1 MISAI
6 SSVSFR
12 GETDNK
18 DLNALINQPGKY
30 SNSAQAAPLAPEA
43 DRADLSTKASKE
55 KSNTGKVIGGTLAAL
70 ALAWIGLGI
79 AVGRKGSNW
88 TKIDEPP
95 GSLTTDFSDILTANF
110 RIVTAPP
117 KCRIMSG
124 KSQLLTAMYSTA
136 FFRSLRKA
144 QRKPDCGR
152 SSTGRN
158 G

>member
-70 ALAWIGLGI
+70 ALSIMIGPITLIGI
-79 AVGRKGSNW
+79 IGSCTSACIMITGTFNSSAAPI
-88 TKIDEPP
+88 TAI
-95 GSLTTDFSDILTANF
+95 ILSRFGVLKDPTAHF
-110 RIVTAPP
+110 LASAS
-117 KCRIMSG
+117 CRISDNVT
-124 KSQLLTAMYSTA
+124 SIL
-136 FFRSLRKA
+136 
-144 QRKPDCGR
+144 
-152 SSTGRN
+152 
-158 G
+158 

>member
-88 TKIDEPP
+88 TKIDEPA
-95 GSLTTDFSDILTANF
+95 GFADNAKNFFFAIGNSAKKAYDSTLGKWFGKAEKAADDASDLKTKNTPDAGEQ
-110 RIVTAPP
+110 P
-117 KCRIMSG
+117 K
-124 KSQLLTAMYSTA
+124 A
-136 FFRSLRKA
+136 
-144 QRKPDCGR
+144 
-152 SSTGRN
+152 
-158 G
+158 

>member
-88 TKIDEPP
+88 TKIEEPA
-95 GSLTTDFSDILTANF
+95 GFADNAKNFFFAIGNSAKKAYDSTLGKWFGKAEKAADDASDLK
-110 RIVTAPP
+110 P
-117 KCRIMSG
+117 KNTPDAG
-124 KSQLLTAMYSTA
+124 EQP
-136 FFRSLRKA
+136 KA
-144 QRKPDCGR
+144 
-152 SSTGRN
+152 
-158 G
+158 

>member
-70 ALAWIGLGI
+70 ALAWIGI

-88 TKIDEPP
+88 TKIDEPA
-95 GSLTTDFSDILTANF
+95 GFADNAKNFFFAIGNSAKKAYDSTLGKWFGKAEKAADDASDLK
-110 RIVTAPP
+110 P
-117 KCRIMSG
+117 KNTPDAG
-124 KSQLLTAMYSTA
+124 EQP
-136 FFRSLRKA
+136 KA
-144 QRKPDCGR
+144 
-152 SSTGRN
+152 
-158 G
+158 

>member
-88 TKIDEPP
+88 TKIDEPA
-95 GSLTTDFSDILTANF
+95 GFADNAKN
-110 RIVTAPP
+110 
-117 KCRIMSG
+117 
-124 KSQLLTAMYSTA
+124 
-136 FFRSLRKA
+136 
-144 QRKPDCGR
+144 
-152 SSTGRN
+152 
-158 G
+158 